1 VLGRIFVA
9 IGGLLVVALFAA
21 LLAPYFID
29 WTDFRRDF
37 ELQAS
42 RIIGKKV
49 VVHGEVDARILPF
62 PSVTLNDVRVGED
75 GSGEALVAAESFSM
89 ETELAPFLSGEAL
102 IYNMRIDK
110 PKVRLKLTEDGTLDW
125 VRTGTPEIPA
135 STVVL
140 EKVTISG
147 GDIEFVDE
155 QTGRNRHVTGLDMDL
170 SAKTLAGP
178 WKVSGKGALDGHS
191 GSFVFSTSLPDK
203 GKLPLKLRLLPDSP
217 AAVVELEGV
226 LGLADFRPEY
236 KGTFNIR
243 EKFRSETA
251 AADTAADGTK
261 SAAPRI
267 AGAFELMNDR
277 LRIPEY
283 EFKMGDPAD
292 PYIVTG
298 EATIDAGR
306 KPEFLVTATG
316 QQVDMSRFGGNSE
329 GTEDTTVVP
338 LTDRV
343 RAFLTL
349 AADVPIPD
357 LPGRATIRLPA
368 LVAGDTMI
376 RDIRLEMSPA
386 EDGWQIA
393 EAEAQLPGRT
403 TLSAKGK
410 LTLIGAQAF
419 EGDLLLA
426 SNQPSGFAEWVTGAV
441 PDAIRKLKSAGFE
454 AKVNLTPEL
463 QRFENLEIAFGPA
476 NLRGRLEHEQMPD
489 QPPALSVDLAGNA
502 FDLDTLLALGG
513 LMTGEATTASLADH
527 RIAARLKVDQFR
539 AFDLD
544 ATGFD
549 AAFTVSNGALG
560 DVRASIKDFYGTT
573 LDIKGGIA
581 DVTGTPKGGANV
593 KLTSAD
599 PSAFF
604 RLLADRLPPH
614 PALARLAANSTYYT
628 NTALDLDLKLG
639 LGDWPVEANLT
650 GTANGS
656 RLTARLA
663 SQTTD
668 LVDPDGLTFDA
679 SIENP
684 SAWILLGQAGL
695 STLEIDADQD
705 GLLSLKI
712 EQSADTDPQ
721 VALSYSSGTT
731 TVNID
736 GSARLTQAGFLDG
749 SYAVTVDSGDIAPY
763 LMMTGI
769 ALPRLTDGLSLNA
782 TANVYATNQGVSIDS
797 LKGSADNNNFNGVLS
812 YPRTAPEPRFEG
824 ELTLDAVDLGWL
836 ADTVYGPIAEPLTG
850 QLSRIAVPKNA
861 GLPFNVDLALAA
873 SDFHLGAL
881 GDVKR
886 FNGKL
891 RSTPGKIELA
901 NATGQLADGNFTGRA
916 ELGNLDGHAFL
927 RTQMKVA
934 GASLATTFWRH
945 EGKPVAAALSNLS
958 FALDT
963 TGESAVELLE
973 SATGSGTLSLSNL
986 AIAGFDGSVF
996 AGLLKLADGIEGELS
1011 EAVLKPGIEKAILA
1025 GTTRVEKLEIPFNI
1039 AGGRLRAANIAGE
1052 NNEIS
1057 FAADADI
1064 GLLGGD
1070 LEGKLTVA
1078 FKPGEEVLAGA
1089 EPSVSLDWQGPLA
1102 APDRTIDITALNSF
1116 LSLRRFEQERRRVE
1130 IMQANIAEKQRLRRE
1145 AALYRALNAERERMD
1160 QRARDNERLLRAA
1173 QEALKVQAQGE
1184 AEARKKVE
1192 AEKQKQRQDE
1202 AKPDNTQDGDG
1213 VQKLNLSPDGIINQ

>member
-49 VVHGEVDARILPF
+49 VVHGKVDARILPF
-62 PSVTLNDVRVGED
+62 PSVTMNDVRVGED
-75 GSGEALVAAESFSM
+75 SSGESLVAAESFSM

-110 PKVRLKLTEDGTLDW
+110 PKIHLKLTGDGTLDW

-140 EKVTISG
+140 EKVTVTG
-147 GDIEFVDE
+147 GDILFVDE
-155 QTGRNRHVTGLDMDL
+155 QTGRNRHVTDLDMDL

-178 WKVSGKGALDGHS
+178 WKVSGKGALDGRS

-203 GKLPLKLRLLPDSP
+203 GKLPLKLRLLPDDPSLV
-217 AAVVELEGV
+217 AELEGV
-226 LGLADFRPEY
+226 IGLTGLRPEY
-236 KGTFNIR
+236 KGSFNIR

-251 AADTAADGTK
+251 AADATADSAK

-267 AGAFELMNDR
+267 AGTFELMNDR
-277 LRIPEY
+277 LRIPDY

-306 KPEFLVTATG
+306 KPEFLVTASG

-329 GTEDTTVVP
+329 GTEDAAAVP
-338 LTDRV
+338 LADRI

-376 RDIRLEMSPA
+376 RDIRLEISPA
-386 EDGWQIA
+386 HDGWQVA
-393 EAEAQLPGRT
+393 QAEAQLPGRT

-410 LTLIGAQAF
+410 LTLIGAQGFA
-419 EGDLLLA
+419 GDLLLA
-426 SNQPSGFAEWVTGAV
+426 SNQPSGFAEWVTGTV

-454 AKVNLTPEL
+454 AKVDLTPDL

-476 NLRGRLEHEQMPD
+476 SLRGRLEHEQMPG

-502 FDLDTLLALGG
+502 FDLDTTLALGG
-513 LMTGEATTASLADH
+513 LMTGEANASSLADH
-527 RIAARLKVDQFR
+527 RIAVRLKVDRFR

-544 ATGFD
+544 ASGFD
-549 AAFTVSNGALG
+549 AAFTVANGALG
-560 DVRASIKDFYGTT
+560 DVRASIKDFYGTV
-573 LDIKGGIA
+573 LDVKGGIA
-581 DVTGTPKGGANV
+581 DVTGTPKGGATV
-593 KLTSAD
+593 KLSTAD

-604 RLLADRLPPH
+604 RLLSERLPQH
-614 PALARLAANSTYYT
+614 PALARLAGNASYYAN
-628 NTALDLDLKLG
+628 AVLDLDLKLG
-639 LGDWPVEANLT
+639 LGDWPVEATLT

-663 SQTTD
+663 SQTID
-668 LVDPDGLTFDA
+668 LAAPDGLTLDA

-695 STLEIDADQD
+695 STLDIDADQD

-712 EQSADTDPQ
+712 EQSADADPQ
-721 VALSYSSGTT
+721 LALSYSSGTT
-731 TVNID
+731 TVNVD
-736 GSARLTQAGFLDG
+736 GSARLAQAGFLDG
-749 SYAVTVDSGDIAPY
+749 SYTVTIDSGDIAPY
-763 LMMTGI
+763 LMMTGV
-769 ALPRLTDGLSLNA
+769 ALPRLADGLSLNA
-782 TANVYATNQGVSIDS
+782 SANVYATPQGVSIDS
-797 LKGSADNNNFNGVLS
+797 LKGSADNNNFNGILS
-812 YPRTAPEPRFEG
+812 YSRAAPEPRFEG
-824 ELTLDAVDLGWL
+824 RITLDTVDLGWL

-850 QLSRIAVPKNA
+850 QLSRIAVPKFS
-861 GLPFNVDLALAA
+861 GLPFDVDLTLAA
-873 SDFHLGAL
+873 NDFHLGAL
-881 GDVKR
+881 GDVKH
-886 FNGKL
+886 FNGRL

-901 NATGQLADGNFTGRA
+901 DTSGQLADGNFTGRA
-916 ELGNLDGHAFL
+916 ELGNIDGHAFL
-927 RTQMKVA
+927 RTQMKVT
-934 GASLATTFWRH
+934 GASLATTFWKH
-945 EGKPVAAALSNLS
+945 GGKPVAAALSNLS

-963 TGESAVELLE
+963 TGRSAVDLLE
-973 SATGSGTLSLSNL
+973 SATGSGTLSLSG
-986 AIAGFDGSVF
+986 ITVSGFDGSAF
-996 AGLLKLADGIEGELS
+996 AALLKLADGIDGELS
-1011 EAVLKPGIEKAILA
+1011 DAALKPGIEQAVLA
-1025 GTTRVEKLEIPFNI
+1025 GTTRVDKLEIPFNI
-1039 AGGRLRAANIAGE
+1039 AGGRLRAANIAGQ
-1052 NNEIS
+1052 NDEIS
-1057 FAADADI
+1057 FTADADI
-1064 GLLGGD
+1064 GLLAGD
-1070 LEGKLTVA
+1070 LAGKLAVA
-1078 FKPGEEVLAGA
+1078 FKPGEDALAGA

-1102 APDRTIDITALNSF
+1102 APARTVDITALNSF

-1145 AALYRALNAERERMD
+1145 AALYRSLDAERERLA
-1160 QRARDNERLLRAA
+1160 QRARDNERLLKAA
-1173 QEALKVQAQGE
+1173 QEALKAQARTE
-1184 AEARKKVE
+1184 AEARRKAE
-1192 AEKQKQRQDE
+1192 ADKRKADE
-1202 AKPDNTQDGDG
+1202 NKSGAKQDGGG
-1213 VQKLNLSPDGIINQ
+1213 VQKLNLSPDIINQ

>member
-1 VLGRIFVA
+1 VA

-29 WTDFRRDF
+29 WTNFRRDF

-49 VVHGEVDARILPF
+49 VVHGEVDARLLPF
-62 PSVTLNDVRVGED
+62 PSVTMNDVRVGED
-75 GSGEALVAAESFSM
+75 GTGQALVTAESFSM

-102 IYNMRIDK
+102 IYNMRIDR

-140 EKVTISG
+140 EKVTIAS
-147 GDIEFVDE
+147 GDILFIDE

-178 WKVSGKGALDGHS
+178 WKVSGKGALDGHA
-191 GSFVFSTSLPDK
+191 GSFVLSTTLPDK
-203 GKLPLKLRLLPDSP
+203 GKLPLKLRLLPENPSLV
-217 AAVVELEGV
+217 AELEGMI
-226 LGLADFRPEY
+226 GLTDFRPQY
-236 KGTFNIR
+236 AGRFNVR
-243 EKFRSETA
+243 EKFRTEEA
-251 AADTAADGTK
+251 ETAADGTK

-277 LRIPEY
+277 LRITEY

-306 KPEFLVTATG
+306 TPEFLVTATG

-329 GTEDTTVVP
+329 GTEDAAAVP

-349 AADVPIPD
+349 AADIPVPD
-357 LPGRATIRLPA
+357 LPGRATVRLPA

-386 EDGWQIA
+386 HDGWQVA

-410 LTLIGAQAF
+410 LTLIGAQGF

-476 NLRGRLEHEQMPD
+476 HLRGRLEHEQMPG

-502 FDLDTLLALGG
+502 FDLDTMLALGG

-527 RIAARLKVDQFR
+527 RIAARIKVDQFR

-549 AAFTVSNGALG
+549 AAFSVANGALG
-560 DVRASIKDFYGTT
+560 DVRATIKDFYGTV
-573 LDIKGGIA
+573 LDIKGGVA
-581 DVTGTPKGGANV
+581 DVTGTPKGGATV
-593 KLTSAD
+593 KLTAAD

-604 RLLADRLPPH
+604 RLLSERLPPH
-614 PALARLAANSTYYT
+614 PALVRLSANAGYYT
-628 NTALDLDLKLG
+628 NTVLDLDVKLG
-639 LGDWPVEANLT
+639 LGDWPVEATLA

-668 LVDPDGLTFDA
+668 FVDPDGLTFDA
-679 SIENP
+679 TIENP

-695 STLEIDADQD
+695 TTLDIDADQD
-705 GLLSLKI
+705 GLLSLRV
-712 EQSADTDPQ
+712 EQAADSDPQ
-721 VALSYSSGTT
+721 VALTYSSGTT
-731 TVNID
+731 TINID

-769 ALPRLTDGLSLNA
+769 ALPRLADGLSLNA
-782 TANVYATNQGVSIDS
+782 TANVYAAEDGVSIDS
-797 LKGSADNNNFNGVLS
+797 LKGSADNNNFNGVLN
-812 YPRTAPEPRFEG
+812 YPRTQPEPRFEG
-824 ELTLDAVDLGWL
+824 RLTLDTVDLGWL
-836 ADTVYGPIAEPLTG
+836 AETVYGPIAEPLTG
-850 QLSRIAVPKNA
+850 QLSRIAVPRIA
-861 GLPFNVDLALAA
+861 ALPFNVDLALAA

-886 FNGKL
+886 FNGKI

-901 NATGQLADGNFTGRA
+901 DTSGQLADGNFTGRA
-916 ELGNLDGHAFL
+916 ELGNIDGHAFL
-927 RTQMKVA
+927 RTQMKVT
-934 GASLATTFWRH
+934 GASLATTFWQH
-945 EGKPVAAALSNLS
+945 GGKPVAAALSNLS

-963 TGESAVELLE
+963 TGQSAVELLE
-973 SATGSGTLSLSNL
+973 GGTGSGTLSLSDL
-986 AIAGFDGSVF
+986 TVTGFDGNAF
-996 AGLLKLADGIEGELS
+996 PRFLKLADGIDGELS
-1011 EAVLKPGIEKAILA
+1011 ESALLPGIEKSVLS
-1025 GTTRVEKLEIPFNI
+1025 GTTRVDKLEIPFNI

-1052 NNEIS
+1052 NSEIS
-1057 FAADADI
+1057 FNADADI
-1064 GLLGGD
+1064 GLLNGD
-1070 LEGKLTVA
+1070 LSAKLAVV
-1078 FKPGEEVLAGA
+1078 FKPGEEALAGA

-1102 APDRTIDITALNSF
+1102 APERRIDITALNSF
-1116 LSLRRFEQERRRVE
+1116 LALRRFEQERRRVE

-1145 AALYRALNAERERMD
+1145 AALYRSLDAERERLE
-1160 QRARDNERLLRAA
+1160 QRARDNERLFKAA
-1173 QEALKVQAQGE
+1173 QEALKAQARAE
-1184 AEARKKVE
+1184 EEARRKAAADK
-1192 AEKQKQRQDE
+1192 AAPSDNPQD
-1202 AKPDNTQDGDG
+1202 DGDG
-1213 VQKLNLSPDGIINQ
+1213 VKKLDLNPDILNQ